1 MTQDDPVSTSFFLAG
16 LKLDLN
22 EELVRGFEVGLGYFI
37 GFSQLYRVFFRV
49 SSTALVVQLVVQSSR
64 PLELRGRPAHGR
76 SHEDVPLLHQVGV
89 IRLPVF

>member
-37 GFSQLYRVFFRV
+37 GFSQLYRVFFPCFIDSAGR
-49 SSTALVVQLVVQSSR
+49 SARRSVQSTVGASR
-64 PLELRGRPAHGR
+64 TASTWP
-76 SHEDVPLLHQVGV
+76 
-89 IRLPVF
+89 IT